1 MQATFLILDA
11 DTMVIA
17 ARNDYTLK
25 VGIKYSALFRNA
37 RPIHFFKLQ
46 FLVGYDFFENNAFLS
61 MEVQGNEWCFCLRVE
76 CELFACEYPSN
87 LLHE

>member
-37 RPIHFFKLQ
+37 RPIHFFKL
-46 FLVGYDFFENNAFLS
+46 
-61 MEVQGNEWCFCLRVE
+61 
-76 CELFACEYPSN
+76 
-87 LLHE
+87 